1 MQIIAIFAIL
11 RGGPLKEIEWKHLTQ
26 EDVDIPVSLT
36 FEQEGSW
43 VVLAVGIMGK
53 SKGYDLKGYDLK
65 EVNVVSLLP
74 RPVRWALDAMYN
86 QGLVNIVDSW
96 LKGLGVQGL
105 EAIKQRYRRERT

>member
-1 MQIIAIFAIL
+1 
-11 RGGPLKEIEWKHLTQ
+11 
-26 EDVDIPVSLT
+26 
-36 FEQEGSW
+36 
-43 VVLAVGIMGK
+43 
-53 SKGYDLKGYDLK
+53 LK

-105 EAIKQRYRRERT
+105 EAIKQRYRGERT